1 MVSHTPTRF
10 GGHRYRDIGYI
21 DIGYIPVLVCH
32 VISQDQLT
40 KGLSNVIGRTSTRLV
55 TILPGLVVIDIVI
68 VGI

>member
-10 GGHRYRDIGYI
+10 GGHRYRDIGC
-21 DIGYIPVLVCH
+21 IPVLVCH

-40 KGLSNVIGRTSTRLV
+40 EGLSNVISRTSTRLV
-55 TILPGLVVIDIVI
+55 TILSGLVVIDIVI